1 MQNSFWLN
9 DKKKEWINGDDYDAD
24 DNYDTVKI

>member
-9 DKKKEWINGDDYDAD
+9 DKKKEWINDDDDDAD